1 MTLHAFKK
9 VSNICVALST
19 LLITNNVY
27 AIAEQVL
34 AQSSDTI
41 EYGLI
46 AIVALFVV
54 VFVMMIIFKVGHKK
68 ATHQLAENQRILQQN
83 TFYLDNFQ
91 VGMVHVNH
99 AGEIQYCNK
108 LAAYFLGNRPE
119 NLTGKGLSTLFNK
132 QYSEQIEKGINA
144 KVQSK
149 EQLIGP
155 VKERDLLLEFAPQK
169 GNIHNIASIISIV
182 DFTAAQSKIASLT
195 NSLDFNNQL
204 LDSSQIG
211 QLEIDLS
218 EKTFRTN
225 RVFSKLLANT
235 DEQIQ
240 GDLKQFEQYISQQT
254 QFAWIQGLKDLERG
268 QPIDLVCKL
277 DAHEGNVFVKV
288 IGLPLNLDEKGK
300 AQNAH
305 MTVTNISPQVA
316 LKEQLAASKQIVKG
330 MLSSMSHP
338 TLLLDENSL
347 VVACNTAFELIF
359 NTSTE
364 NLRQQPAKQLSV
376 LPTEIQDLMP
386 QGQSSSMVYSASVGS
401 AKEMSLTL
409 ATGEQR
415 TLKIKIQS
423 FRDESG
429 NPAGSICLMEDVTE
443 LKQTKAL
450 LEHERQRFANIINKA
465 PLGIAMIDEDDG
477 IVQANSAL
485 TQRLNITEKELKKI
499 SFYQLF
505 NDPKNSGKAAK
516 KLHKNGRLEGFHA
529 DLKGSQQQLHP
540 SELNIELFDR
550 KKQHY
555 LCWISD
561 ISDEQ
566 YQQDKFESLLL
577 HSSMPMAVLAEDGFN
592 KLNPAAC
599 DFFSVEDQEDLFGL
613 YPYSQKLNDEE
624 SDLESLQHK
633 IEHIKQDG
641 QALSITWQ
649 HRLDKKKLPCQA
661 TFVPMFKGQDFDSI
675 LCIWTDLRAIKKADQ
690 ERLEAINLHQAAERL
705 IVEKQQLLESSQD
718 QLASKVRSLSD
729 TQSKLKAAEEDITD
743 KTSELSSLQEA
754 HDNITAHLNQLQ
766 EDYQQSRDSLASSEQ
781 ANEELAKQLEQTSKR
796 VNGLEKQRNQIADE
810 LQYSNKKYKDAQ
822 KELAESEETART
834 LETERQEQQQKMLA
848 FEGEISQ
855 LKTSIHQKD
864 KQISDVNG
872 QISSLQSKLSS
883 SSQASEKLR
892 QLLINQ
898 RKASEKAEQQRRD
911 LEQSCFVAQSE
922 LSNKARH
929 IDHLQYEMD
938 KFEEMS
944 KQQKGDMEKQ
954 QTLLQQELE
963 NKQRQLQATQGVLN
977 QAQRQSEQDKAE
989 KQQQQQRLQQ
999 LQDDLMEVERRSEQ
1013 QQQKIAEADK
1023 HWAQQQQKLQQ
1034 ELHDKQQKLQDTQR
1048 ILQQQELQ
1056 VEAEKSAKAE
1066 QQKVFEK
1073 LQQELAEME
1082 RRSELQQQQK
1092 NDEAELRLQE
1102 QQLQWQQELEQQ
1114 QQKLQRAEQNLN
1126 QAKQQTEA
1134 EKVQQRELMQR
1145 LQSELVEMEK
1155 RSEQQQKQIVE
1166 EANRRWKDKQDELQK
1181 ALQRKQQKL
1190 LETEQAL
1197 QRTAQQTETEK
1208 AAKQQQQKIFEQLQS
1223 ELVEMEQRSSQQ
1235 QREMQESDQQWQ
1247 QRQEALKQEVEAK
1260 QAKLKQT
1267 QQQLDENQRQ
1277 ADKEKRERLEQQQ
1290 KLDQLKSELSD
1301 VESRATKQK
1310 EMLQGSDE
1318 QWRQHH
1324 AEIEQQKKQLQQ
1336 SLRDA
1341 EQQNKQMQEKLQ
1353 HSLQELAR
1361 AESQVNDTQ
1370 SGEQKLQLEL
1380 EQAKREAQELQGK
1393 LKQQELQELKLQ
1405 QQLAE
1410 QQNAL
1415 QNSEQNVQKMQ
1426 NEQQQLANQLQ
1437 SIQAEYDHT
1446 KASLSAQDNNQSELT
1461 EKLQQLEQELINN
1474 KHQIANKET
1483 ELERAQKQLE
1493 SSQAKLQVKEKA
1505 LVAAH
1510 KEELKQ
1516 VQEQRPDS
1524 ETLQTPEFAKL
1535 EMPRDPHIWF
1545 DLLPFLQKNPPK
1557 QSLAVDLG
1565 ALMNELEDAM
1575 ETMDKAVTEDNASA
1589 ILTQGRKLAHIA
1601 RKVNSNPL
1609 DDVATRLE
1617 ADFRQGEV
1625 DSISIFWPSVKESIM
1640 TTLRVIYSHLNK

>member
-1 MTLHAFKK
+1 MTLHAFKN
-9 VSNICVALST
+9 VSKTCVALST
-19 LLITNNVY
+19 LLMTNNVY

-34 AQSSDTI
+34 QQSADNI

-46 AIVALFVV
+46 AIAV
-54 VFVMMIIFKVGHKK
+54 VFAVLVVMMVFKIKQKK
-68 ATHQLAENQRILQQN
+68 VANQLAENQRILEQN
-83 TFYLDNFQ
+83 TYYLDNFHI
-91 VGMVHVNH
+91 GMVHVNH

-108 LAAYFLGNRPE
+108 LAAYYLGNRAE
-119 NLTGKGLSTLFNK
+119 NLNGKALSSLFK
-132 QYSEQIEKGINA
+132 KEYGEQIEKGINA
-144 KVQSK
+144 KIQCK

-155 VKERDLLLEFAPQK
+155 VKDRDLQLEFAPQK
-169 GNIHNIASIISIV
+169 DNQQNIASVISIV
-182 DFTAAQSKIASLT
+182 DFTAPQSQIDTLV
-195 NSLDFNNQL
+195 NSLSLNNQL
-204 LDSSQIG
+204 LDNSQIG

-218 EKTFRTN
+218 EKTFSTN
-225 RVFSKLLANT
+225 SVFSKLLTNN
-235 DEQIQ
+235 DEQLS
-240 GDLKQFEQYISQQT
+240 GELKHFEQYLSQQT
-254 QFAWIQGLKDLERG
+254 QFAWNQGLKELERG
-268 QPIDLVCKL
+268 QPIDLECKL
-277 DAHEGNVFVKV
+277 DAHAGDVYVRLV
-288 IGLPLNLDEKGK
+288 GLPLNMDDKGK
-300 AQNAH
+300 SQNVH
-305 MTVTNISPQVA
+305 ITVTNISLQVA
-316 LKEQLAASKQIVKG
+316 LKHQLAASKQLVKG
-330 MLSSMSHP
+330 MLSSISHP
-338 TLLLDENSL
+338 TLLLDENSM
-347 VVACNTAFELIF
+347 VVACNSAFELFF
-359 NTSTE
+359 NTSAE
-364 NLRQQPAKQLSV
+364 NLRGQPAYQLPV
-376 LPTEIQDLMP
+376 LPTDIQDVMP
-386 QGQSSSMVYSASVGS
+386 QGQSPSMAYSTSVGS
-401 AKEMSLTL
+401 AKEMSLAL
-409 ATGEQR
+409 PSGENK
-415 TLKIKIQS
+415 TLKVKVQS
-423 FRDESG
+423 FRDEGG
-429 NPAGSICLMEDVTE
+429 NPAGSICLLEDISE

-450 LEHERQRFANIINKA
+450 LEHERQHFSNIINKA
-465 PLGIAMIDEDDG
+465 PLGIAMIDDDDR

-485 TQRLNITEKELKKI
+485 TQRLNLSEKELKKS

-529 DLKGSQQQLHP
+529 NLIGKQQQLHP

-550 KKQHY
+550 EKQHY

-577 HSSMPMAVLAEDGFN
+577 HSSMPMAVLTEGGFN

-599 DFFSVEDQEDLFGL
+599 DFFSVEDQEELFGL
-613 YPYSQKLNDEE
+613 YPYSETLNDSE
-624 SDLESLQHK
+624 SDLNNLQNK
-633 IEHIKQDG
+633 IEYIKQDG

-649 HRLDKKKLPCQA
+649 HNLNNHKLPCQV

-766 EDYQQSRDSLASSEQ
+766 QDYQQSRDSLASSEK
-781 ANEELAKQLEQTSKR
+781 ANEELAEQLEQTGKR
-796 VNGLEKQRNQIADE
+796 IHGLEKQRNQIADE
-810 LQYSNKKYKDAQ
+810 LQYSNKKYNDAQ
-822 KELAESEETART
+822 KELAESEETARN

-848 FEGEISQ
+848 FEEEINQ

-864 KQISDVNG
+864 KQLSDVNN

-898 RKASEKAEQQRRD
+898 RKASEIAEKQRRD

-929 IDHLQYEMD
+929 IDHLQHEMD

-954 QTLLQQELE
+954 QALLQQELE
-963 NKQRQLQATQGVLN
+963 NKQQQLQATQEILN
-977 QAQRQSEQDKAE
+977 QAQQQSEQDKAE

-999 LQDDLMEVERRSEQ
+999 LQDDLAEVERRSEQ
-1013 QQQKIAEADK
+1013 QQQKIAEADN

-1034 ELHDKQQKLQDTQR
+1034 ELHKKQQKLQETQR
-1048 ILQQQELQ
+1048 ILEQQEQQ

-1102 QQLQWQQELEQQ
+1102 QQRQWQQELEQQ
-1114 QQKLQRAEQNLN
+1114 QQKLQQAEQSLN

-1134 EKVQQRELMQR
+1134 EKAQQRELMTR
-1145 LQSELVEMEK
+1145 LQSELLEMEK

-1166 EANRRWKDKQDELQK
+1166 EANRRWKDKQDKLQK
-1181 ALQRKQQKL
+1181 ALQLKQQKL
-1190 LETEQAL
+1190 HETEQAL
-1197 QRTAQQTETEK
+1197 QKTAQQTEAEK

-1223 ELVEMEQRSSQQ
+1223 ELLEMEQRSSEQ

-1247 QRQEALKQEVEAK
+1247 QRQEALKQEVQAK
-1260 QAKLKQT
+1260 QAQLQQT

-1277 ADKEKRERLEQQQ
+1277 TDKEKRERLEQQQ
-1290 KLDQLKSELSD
+1290 KLDQLKLELSD
-1301 VESRATKQK
+1301 VENRATKQK

-1341 EQQNKQMQEKLQ
+1341 EQQNQQMQEKLQ
-1353 HSLQELAR
+1353 QSLQELAR
-1361 AESQVNDTQ
+1361 AESQVSDTQ
-1370 SGEQKLQLEL
+1370 SGEQKLQSEL
-1380 EQAKREAQELQGK
+1380 EQAKREAQELQDK
-1393 LKQQELQELKLQ
+1393 LKQQEQQELKLQ

-1410 QQNAL
+1410 QQKAL
-1415 QNSEQNVQKMQ
+1415 QNSEQNVQKMH
-1426 NEQQQLANQLQ
+1426 NEQQQLTDELQ

-1446 KASLSAQDNNQSELT
+1446 KASLNAQDNNQSELT
-1461 EKLQQLEQELINN
+1461 EKLQLLEQELNNN
-1474 KHQIANKET
+1474 KQQIANKET
-1483 ELERAQKQLE
+1483 ELEQAQKQLE

-1516 VQEQRPDS
+1516 VQEQRPS
-1524 ETLQTPEFAKL
+1524 PEPQQAPEFAKL
-1535 EMPRDPHIWF
+1535 DMPRDPHVWF

-1557 QSLAVDLG
+1557 QSLAIDLG
-1565 ALMNELEDAM
+1565 ALMNELEESM
-1575 ETMDKAVTEDNASA
+1575 HNMDKVVMEDNSSA
-1589 ILTQGRKLAHIA
+1589 ILTQARKLAHIA